1 VKIENAC
8 NPLAPDLSPVLA
20 CCFLHF
26 LSLLLLMHNSLF
38 NATFL
43 RVVEDN
49 INNNSAV
56 SEMLYMIM
64 LKGYQT
70 EKEVST

>member
-1 VKIENAC
+1 
-8 NPLAPDLSPVLA
+8 
-20 CCFLHF
+20 
-26 LSLLLLMHNSLF
+26 MHNSLF